1 MEVLQKITIYDLLG
15 YTVPGSILIG
25 IMVICF
31 YKPDIQFLLG
41 TYEKQWGYIFAVIIL
56 LGYVT
61 GLVLAQF
68 GKIFFCP
75 FNFFMY
81 KWRGRDKHNEAVRLG
96 KDRIKEALIKSGVDG
111 KQLKSLNEKQMVKRY
126 SGYMFADLQTDSKYS
141 RIHNY
146 ASSELVCGNLTLAL
160 LIGGILLWGYEVC
173 GKDLVKTILYFA
185 AIALLIARYELQR
198 MRKEDYALDWFVQKY
213 NGKKHKGEN

>member
-68 GKIFFCP
+68 GKIFFA
-75 FNFFMY
+75 
-81 KWRGRDKHNEAVRLG
+81 H
-96 KDRIKEALIKSGVDG
+96 LIFLCINGEEWI
-111 KQLKSLNEKQMVKRY
+111 N
-126 SGYMFADLQTDSKYS
+126 
-141 RIHNY
+141 I
-146 ASSELVCGNLTLAL
+146 
-160 LIGGILLWGYEVC
+160 
-173 GKDLVKTILYFA
+173 
-185 AIALLIARYELQR
+185 
-198 MRKEDYALDWFVQKY
+198 MRQ
-213 NGKKHKGEN
+213 